1 MKSKD
6 LQVPEL
12 AGTARILIPREDV
25 AIRIS
30 RRYLISMF
38 RFLRICK
45 KDMDPAKETAVHVM
59 AVINTN
65 QCTPERDVFHW
76 EGSARDGQ

>member
-1 MKSKD
+1 
-6 LQVPEL
+6 
-12 AGTARILIPREDV
+12 
-25 AIRIS
+25 
-30 RRYLISMF
+30 LISMF

-76 EGSARDGQ
+76 EGTARDGQ